1 MKFVYVVSAKLRVID
16 LALIDS
22 ERSSILEKLV
32 GVNIKN
38 IIERGARVVNVDIDK
53 SEVQKLLDSLLDVRM
68 QYSDI
73 PDYKGRFT
81 DEEIFIE
88 MFYGENVLKLSRSGF
103 DNNIIFLL
111 NIFNSFSS
119 SERLDYPSL
128 LVFVKN
134 HKEFRNWIDAF
145 K

>member
-53 SEVQKLLDSLLDVRM
+53 SQVQKLLDSLLDVRM